1 MSQLRE
7 YIEKHP
13 SETKRLV
20 GVDYEQLMELINQ
33 AERLYNQKQ
42 LAVELQK
49 RRIIKAGGGRQPK
62 LSLSDQV
69 LLTLV
74 YLHHLPTF
82 QMLGVQFGVSESAA
96 HYIFHYWLRILRE
109 LLPASLVEQVKKN
122 DSEWSWIEEILSSF
136 ELIVDSSEQPR
147 ERPREYDEQKKYYS
161 GKKKKHTFKN
171 QLIVMPTGQE
181 IVDVIVGKPGATS
194 DLKIWRERRTQLSEA
209 QKFQGDKAYVGE
221 PAIDTPHKKARNKG
235 ISVEQKQ
242 ENQKNARQ
250 RVVVEHLI
258 RLVKTFRIAAER
270 FRLKSVNYEPV
281 ILAVC
286 GLIRWRI
293 GAIVFYS

>member
-7 YIEKHP
+7 YIETHP
-13 SETKRLV
+13 SEAQRLV
-20 GVDYEQLMELINQ
+20 GLDYDQLTELISQ
-33 AERLYNQKQ
+33 AEKRHQEKQ

-49 RRIIKAGGGRQPK
+49 TRLIKAGGGRQPK
-62 LSLSDQV
+62 LSPTDQM

-82 QMLGVQFGVSESAA
+82 QMLGVQLGVSESAA
-96 HYIFHYWLRILRE
+96 NYIFHYWLGILRE

-122 DSEWSWIEEILSSF
+122 DSDWSWIEEILREF
-136 ELIVDSSEQPR
+136 ELVVDSCEQLR
-147 ERPREYDEQKKYYS
+147 ERLQKYQEQKKFYS
-161 GKKKKHTFKN
+161 GKQKRHTFKN

-181 IVDVIVGKPGATS
+181 IVDVVVGKPGATS
-194 DLKIWRERRTQLSEA
+194 DINIWRERRTEFSKT

-221 PAIDTPHKKARNKG
+221 PAIDPPQKKTRNQG
-235 ISVEQKQ
+235 LTDEQKQ
-242 ENQKNARQ
+242 ENQKKARK

-270 FRLKSVNYEPV
+270 FRLKSASYEPV
-281 ILAVC
+281 IRAVC

-293 GAIVFYS
+293 GAIVLNG

>member
-13 SETKRLV
+13 LETKRLV
-20 GVDYEQLMELINQ
+20 GLDYEQLVELMGQ
-33 AERLYNQKQ
+33 AEKLHKEKQ
-42 LAVELQK
+42 RVVALQK
-49 RRIIKAGGGRQPK
+49 TRIIKAGGGRQPK
-62 LSLSDQV
+62 LSVSDQI

-96 HYIFHYWLRILRE
+96 NYIFHYWLLILRE

-122 DSEWSWIEEILSSF
+122 ESEWSWVEEILSSF
-136 ELIVDSSEQPR
+136 ELIVDSCEQTR
-147 ERPREYDEQKKYYS
+147 ERPTEYQEQKRYYS

-171 QLIVMPTGQE
+171 QLIVMPTGKE
-181 IVDVIVGKPGATS
+181 IVDVVVGKPGATS
-194 DLKIWRERRTQLSEA
+194 DIKIWRERRTELSDN

-221 PAIDTPHKKARNKG
+221 PAIDTPHKKTRNKG
-235 ISVEQKQ
+235 ITIEQKQ
-242 ENQKNARQ
+242 ENQRNAKK

-258 RLVKTFRIAAER
+258 RLVKIFRIATER
-270 FRLKSVNYEPV
+270 FRLKSSIYERV

-293 GAIVFYS
+293 GAIVLNS